1 MRFLD
6 AQNAGTIDQLFATLA
21 RDLEQVNAVTLLE
34 RAWLSRDDLRARV
47 DAVLDAFRAR
57 GGRVVG

>member
-6 AQNAGTIDQLFATLA
+6 AQNDGTVDRLFANLG
-21 RDLEQVNAVTLLE
+21 RDLDQVKSVKIVD

-47 DAVLDAFRAR
+47 DDVLERFRAR
-57 GGRVVG
+57 GGRIYI